1 MKKKYLAAEF
11 AAIFILFALPPLF
24 AKQPSSA
31 VIPWKPGLNTLVQ
44 LAVAAL
50 LDVQCGRTKAFFKT
64 RGFKSAVSLL
74 VWWPL
79 SLGTMMLV
87 YAAVC
92 LVCALVPGGEMFYAV
107 QSVPSAALQ
116 WGMLAVNLAAGA
128 FFDFVL
134 YREFLPETAI
144 LLGAGGRLRIA
155 AEVTVIAVFAFSHLY
170 IGNSGRGQ
178 CGTLRYGFATMLCKN
193 RFCCRGISGTLYIQ
207 YACYG
212 FLRPCLKAA
221 EGKERP
227 FFTNLDFFCCCII
240 CAFV

>member
-31 VIPWKPGLNTLVQ
+31 VIPWKPGFNTLVQ

-92 LVCALVPGGEMFYAV
+92 LVCALVPGGKMFYAV

-128 FFDFVL
+128 FYEEVL

-155 AEVTVIAVFAFSHLY
+155 AEGTVIAVFAFSHLY
-170 IGNSGRGQ
+170 MGIPAVVNAAL
-178 CGTLRYGFATMLCKN
+178 CGTVLRLCFVKT
-193 RFCCRGISGTLYIQ
+193 GSV
-207 YACYG
+207 AAG
-212 FLRPCLKAA
+212 FLAH
-221 EGKERP
+221 
-227 FFTNLDFFCCCII
+227 FTYNMLVMVFCTL
-240 CAFV
+240 V